1 MIIKVV
7 VGDKAGREK
16 KITWYKGPLTES
28 QMVYFTVGK
37 QTSGTCAIKTGTQK
51 QMFKTD
57 PLWVNSLLY
66 LLIVGV

>member
-7 VGDKAGREK
+7 VGDKAGRER

-37 QTSGTCAIKTGTQK
+37 QTSRTCAGTQK

-57 PLWVNSLLY
+57 PLWVTSLLY